1 MAVVGSNAFRAVW
14 FDMAISTVWI
24 FTIMSC
30 LFELA
35 SKVSRYLSILCLRLT
50 DWSEADDESSHRH
63 TVVSRTLVVFSNL
76 LHTRT
81 HAVLGRTTHVVD
93 LATGKCRPPTDH
105 IVWPVITLL
114 CDEVYWLWGEWRHSD
129 LLLHPFNGLFS
140 TTVWVSRYQKGKTSP
155 DLYEARGDGFLGCSG
170 IICKQCAPRS
180 RQVTTLTLHRSIC
193 TGQMLFLP
201 PNQQCRSTEG
211 T

>member
-76 LHTRT
+76 LHARRVREDHTRRRLDDREMSPAHWPHCVT
-81 HAVLGRTTHVVD
+81 CNHAAVWRGILTLGGGV
-93 LATGKCRPPTDH
+93 A
-105 IVWPVITLL
+105 
-114 CDEVYWLWGEWRHSD
+114 HSD

-201 PNQQCRSTEG
+201 PNQQCGSTEG